1 MRHWNSRT
9 QPWSTT
15 AREIAEALQKD
26 FPLKD
31 LCWSL
36 SNQTTMQCLIQE
48 CNQILFDPWMFWN
61 SEGRKLF
68 RVAGQKRY
76 LTSPGTDLNSLP
88 IMKLKC
94 LNQPIPKFARPSDPF
109 LMFPGSDGFMN
120 PADAW
125 HVFTGCST
133 ISSRQN
139 QSIDVGL
146 LPRCQSKKCLPPRDP
161 RSGQVKSQC
170 QRCCSAM
177 SVKPSN
183 RTSPSWSAVC
193 ILIIGHFGEKKS
205 SRLSATIRFLVL
217 LKIIFVWDS
226 QSSFK
231 PLENSLLRVHVQTLY
246 THKHTAV
253 PVQAWAPSTQI
264 QVQGIFHFTG
274 RWFTFPL
281 PTMKNTISLS
291 H

>member
-1 MRHWNSRT
+1 
-9 QPWSTT
+9 
-15 AREIAEALQKD
+15 
-26 FPLKD
+26 
-31 LCWSL
+31 
-36 SNQTTMQCLIQE
+36 
-48 CNQILFDPWMFWN
+48 
-61 SEGRKLF
+61 
-68 RVAGQKRY
+68 
-76 LTSPGTDLNSLP
+76 
-88 IMKLKC
+88 MKLKC

-193 ILIIGHFGEKKS
+193 ILIIGHFGEKKVPDFQPQYVFLCS
-205 SRLSATIRFLVL
+205 SKSSLFGIANPASSHWRILCSESTCKRFTPTSTLQ
-217 LKIIFVWDS
+217 FRCRPGRHQHRYRYRASSTS
-226 QSSFK
+226 QGDGS
-231 PLENSLLRVHVQTLY
+231 
-246 THKHTAV
+246 
-253 PVQAWAPSTQI
+253 PSHSPQWKTQ
-264 QVQGIFHFTG
+264 
-274 RWFTFPL
+274 
-281 PTMKNTISLS
+281 
-291 H
+291 